1 VDPKHPGIWAYLHPA
16 VATVALL
23 LCFVALRQGLKQ
35 RKQRLRRITAPEGN
49 LKRHSKLGPWAVGLF
64 GASLVGGLG
73 SAVVVRDWAPLA
85 TWHGKLAVGA
95 ALMFGTVWLL
105 GRKLLEGERRRANT
119 HGVLGLLALF
129 LAGIAAMLGISL
141 LP

>member
-1 VDPKHPGIWAYLHPA
+1 MDPKNPGVWAYLHPA
-16 VATVALL
+16 MAGVTLL

-35 RKQRLRRITAPEGN
+35 RVQRLRRITAPEGN

-64 GASLVGGLG
+64 AASAVGGLG
-73 SAVVVRDWAPLA
+73 SAILVRGWAPLA
-85 TWHGKLAVGA
+85 TWHGKLAVLA
-95 ALMFGTVWLL
+95 AVMFGGVWLI

-129 LAGIAAMLGISL
+129 VGGVAALLGISL